1 MGWFCPLRP
10 RCARP
15 PPPSKEPREEP
26 ESDLSLSLLGEMSRN
41 ETERVLIFYGSLVCD
56 VRIALGTIV
65 RVVSMTEPA
74 APAPKYTKGQRE
86 VARYAYR
93 LLGLTAVL
101 LLGIGTVTFHYLE
114 GWSWVDAFYFSA
126 VAGSTVGFGD
136 LSPTTDASKL
146 VSILYIFSSIGI
158 LGTFLDQRLRYHG
171 IVRNQTVKAIG
182 KSQGE
187 PPT

>member
-1 MGWFCPLRP
+1 
-10 RCARP
+10 
-15 PPPSKEPREEP
+15 
-26 ESDLSLSLLGEMSRN
+26 
-41 ETERVLIFYGSLVCD
+41 
-56 VRIALGTIV
+56 
-65 RVVSMTEPA
+65 MTEPA